1 MEKKS
6 NLGDKQFISF
16 ILGEENFG
24 LDVMMVE
31 SVERMSSITPVPK
44 TPNYVLGV
52 TNIRGDIIPVVNL
65 RKRFDMDDKEYDDDT
80 RIVICNFDGYRIGL
94 VVDLVKDVITVSD
107 ENIQASEDIL
117 KDRKNDFISEIIDL
131 DGNYILTL
139 DLIKTLDLGE

>member
-31 SVERMSSITPVPK
+31 SIERMSSITPVPK

-65 RKRFDMDDKEYDDDT
+65 RKRLGMDDKEYDDDT
-80 RIVICNFDGYRIGL
+80 RIVICNFDDYRIGL
-94 VVDLVKDVITVSD
+94 VVDLVKDVITVSED
-107 ENIQASEDIL
+107 NIQSSEDIL
-117 KDRKNDFISEIIDL
+117 KDRKNDFISKIIDL
-131 DGNYILTL
+131 DDNYILAL
-139 DLIKTLDLGE
+139 DLIKTLDIGE